1 MTPAKLDKPFADA
14 MMALKPG
21 AITETPV
28 KTEFGYHVIKL
39 EESRA
44 TKLPALAEV
53 KGQVSEALQQKK
65 IAAYRDE
72 LIKKAKV
79 Q

>member
-1 MTPAKLDKPFADA
+1 MCIRD
-14 MMALKPG
+14 
-21 AITETPV
+21 
-28 KTEFGYHVIKL
+28 
-39 EESRA
+39 R
-44 TKLPALAEV
+44 ALAEV
-53 KGQVSEALQQKK
+53 KGQVAEALQQKK